1 LTPQNLVGKIASS
14 FNFSYFLFPEPVRN
28 ISCPTQ
34 KAKEMIPTNARNAFP
49 LIAVI
54 ISPLE

>member
-1 LTPQNLVGKIASS
+1 LTPQKLVGNIASS

-28 ISCPTQ
+28 ISCPIQ
-34 KAKEMIPTNARNAFP
+34 KAKEMIPTNAKNASRHT
-49 LIAVI
+49 AVI